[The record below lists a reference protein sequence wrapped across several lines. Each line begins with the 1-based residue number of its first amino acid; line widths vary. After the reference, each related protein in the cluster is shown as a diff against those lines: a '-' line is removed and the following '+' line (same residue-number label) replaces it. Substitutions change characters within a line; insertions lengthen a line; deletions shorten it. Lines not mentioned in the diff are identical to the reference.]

1 MRIDDIFE
9 AMTDIDDRF
18 IEAARPLEP
27 LHDGQPVSVA
37 PAPRR
42 ARWKTI
48 VPAAACI
55 AAALTT
61 AAVGGK
67 YLYTK
72 SLTAATNNSS
82 LTFWYPE
89 EAKYR
94 VNGDVLLNC
103 TSYTEQFGMLKNK
116 FLIEENCAEDYAE
129 LAAQSD
135 LIVAGEFVDAPHQ
148 IQDPEEIHLDQSL
161 SFVTEEYSAEGSYN
175 YLSVERVLKGD
186 AEAGNFVLI
195 RQEAS
200 LHKSSGGAYILFAN
214 DLLSPMIKGDKWV
227 YFLKKTENGF
237 YTPVNGP
244 QGRYPMPENNNTG
257 VSLEDDVKDDIDEFG
272 ALKGSPAA
280 NRAEIYAELIEV
292 LNTENS
298 PEIKQIGVPGESFAT
313 FTIEEFEG
321 VEFKVS
327 RLGVTADDVEV
338 FSMGDG
344 QLDNLILADLN
355 GDGKRELCATITEDT
370 RSRAVVRDFAGGGYY
385 TLGGKR
391 EYILLVKDNVLNV
404 NEHMWASLDLS
415 TMSIEPLTLDK
426 MLRTIPNK
434 DLRLITL
441 DDEDT
446 FCLEEYPDIPFR
458 ASESG
463 VTVDETQFGYSRH
476 VIFGGVELEKL
487 FLADITGDGK
497 RELIA
502 LGSCNGEPETLAHN
516 IDTGETRIIS
526 GTAGYTVYGNDGM
539 LVTLNGELLTFD
551 MMPKTDT
558 MDYSKVSLEHHGAFT
573 LPDFEE
579 FRFEVNKGYFT
590 SLRIDYDY
598 SGGSLGT
605 GTHASE
611 VYFCDIDGDG
621 HREIVTNS
629 VLNSEDET
637 GVKIFDVMYNEELGA
652 AVYEG
657 RVIEE
662 NGRLL
667 LESASGVSELKYSKS
682 DLKPLTPPHFYDIP
696 LDEDFVLSMVQGTS
710 RIAKGYRVET
720 KSGRLIISKDGE
732 TVFESANDL
741 GELYVLD
748 EYGYAVFVFTDET
761 NGCIDAF
768 ILNEQT
774 RKLVCLDEAKVVGAA
789 PTDGED
795 AYIDFK
801 DGRIVSLN
809 NILSLVDD

>member
-298 PEIKQIGVPGESFAT
+298 PEIKQIGVPGESFNT

-344 QLDNLILADLN
+344 RLDNLFLADLN
-355 GDGKRELCATITEDT
+355 GDGKRELCASITENGR
-370 RSRAVVRDFAGGGYY
+370 RSAVVRDFENGDTY
-385 TLGGKR
+385 TLPYSASQ
-391 EYILLVKDNVLNV
+391 EYILEVRDNALNV
-404 NEHMWASLDLS
+404 VVITHESIDLVSS
-415 TMSIEPLTLDK
+415 TSKP
-426 MLRTIPNK
+426 
-434 DLRLITL
+434 
-441 DDEDT
+441 
-446 FCLEEYPDIPFR
+446 
-458 ASESG
+458 
-463 VTVDETQFGYSRH
+463 
-476 VIFGGVELEKL
+476 
-487 FLADITGDGK
+487 
-497 RELIA
+497 
-502 LGSCNGEPETLAHN
+502 
-516 IDTGETRIIS
+516 
-526 GTAGYTVYGNDGM
+526 
-539 LVTLNGELLTFD
+539 LTFD
-551 MMPKTDT
+551 MLVKEITYDTDAAFT
-558 MDYSKVSLEHHGAFT
+558 EAVLDVNHTFT
-573 LPDFEE
+573 LPDFEGFE
-579 FRFEVNKGYFT
+579 FNVDTSYEYPQFSFRWGSHGSANHVNN
-590 SLRIDYDY
+590 
-598 SGGSLGT
+598 
-605 GTHASE
+605 
-611 VYFCDIDGDG
+611 VYFSDLDGDG
-621 HREIVTNS
+621 QREII
-629 VLNSEDET
+629 LNCPFGD
-637 GVKIFDVMYNEELGA
+637 LGEIRIYGFMDNGEIGE
-652 AVYEG
+652 AVYY
-657 RVIEE
+657 E
-662 NGRLL
+662 NGGCRLVKADGKL
-667 LESASGVSELKYSKS
+667 NYKNESGEIPFEFSRSELKPMFEQKYSIELLDWDHQLIYK
-682 DLKPLTPPHFYDIP
+682 DIVP
-696 LDEDFVLSMVQGTS
+696 ASGIFNI
-710 RIAKGYRVET
+710 RIEER
-720 KSGRLIISKDGE
+720 RLIIKYGGE
-732 TVFESANDL
+732 MAFTSANDI
-741 GELYVLD
+741 GELFTIPDAENNRLI
-748 EYGYAVFVFTDET
+748 FVYSNET
-761 NGCIDAF
+761 NDCIDAF
-768 ILNEQT
+768 SLSNHPE
-774 RKLVCLDEAKVVGAA
+774 KLVCLNDANVVDAA
-789 PTDGED
+789 PTDD
-795 AYIDFK
+795 NDVVIYFK
-801 DGRIVSLN
+801 DGRSVSIN
-809 NILSLVDD
+809 NILSCFETTDNS